1 MNPINIKRTMILNPL
16 ESKILKR
23 NIIINPPPPNMS
35 EITGEKIK
43 NIIR

>member
-23 NIIINPPPPNMS
+23 NLIITPPPPNMS
-35 EITGEKIK
+35 EITGKKIK